1 MPQFLFH
8 PKASLV
14 ARSRLRETCARAS
27 EVGNGQYINNYSV
40 NERPVNAIP
49 ARNYAVSRSTTQKER
64 VVGRD
69 RCGGSRPVGT
79 LAALERWDIG
89 GGSFRYL
96 RRAPTAVA
104 APDPGTIARTDAA
117 ARSRTGQSKGGLTM
131 PADALHLEAL
141 PDDYRPLDVRINA
154 VGWRL
159 TEMIVTGKVSGAPMS
174 SIRELQQIPLD
185 LLDLASETT
194 ELMEVKTPPGGAVV
208 AISLGTAAAAL
219 VFSGVQMVALNEW
232 RLGVA
237 EMLAA
242 VGFAIWASLVR
253 G

>member
-1 MPQFLFH
+1 
-8 PKASLV
+8 
-14 ARSRLRETCARAS
+14 
-27 EVGNGQYINNYSV
+27 
-40 NERPVNAIP
+40 
-49 ARNYAVSRSTTQKER
+49 
-64 VVGRD
+64 
-69 RCGGSRPVGT
+69 
-79 LAALERWDIG
+79 
-89 GGSFRYL
+89 
-96 RRAPTAVA
+96 
-104 APDPGTIARTDAA
+104 
-117 ARSRTGQSKGGLTM
+117 M